1 MYHSRDYIRYWD
13 IDFQDLPP
21 AVAGAFGVFGL
32 LLMAL
37 LFWGLLKTRH
47 TGPRRDPEARERARA
62 RAESRRRQAEL
73 RRRRLALQRKRAR
86 RR

>member
-21 AVAGAFGVFGL
+21 AAAGALGVLGL
-32 LLMAL
+32 LIVAL
-37 LFWGLLKTRH
+37 LAWGLLKTRH
-47 TGPRRDPEARERARA
+47 TRPGGPEARERARA

-73 RRRRLALQRKRAR
+73 RKRRLALQRR
-86 RR
+86 RSRGK